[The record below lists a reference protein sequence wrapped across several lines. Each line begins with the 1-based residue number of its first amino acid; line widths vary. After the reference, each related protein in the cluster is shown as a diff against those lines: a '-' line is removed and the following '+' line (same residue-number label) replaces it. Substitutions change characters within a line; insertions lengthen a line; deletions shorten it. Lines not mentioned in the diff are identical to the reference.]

1 MGQDQLGQKLRKCH
15 HLGPRY
21 DFFTKKISDLLS
33 SRQSNICLALWYRKW
48 QFVFL
53 VKFCLVWKVVNY
65 IIYRY
70 RYTDTQE
77 NFQMLWTSLLLKTEK
92 TLKYLGNS
100 ISRVACN
107 MVTWLKNQLLS
118 SRKGMKATV
127 VLFFFLGMSSLL
139 FCINPKDEGIY
150 EDAYM
155 VTNAILKVT

>member
-1 MGQDQLGQKLRKCH
+1 MQKYVDKAVIVDTTGDLLG
-15 HLGPRY
+15 
-21 DFFTKKISDLLS
+21 TSAAKKIVKKLS
-33 SRQSNICLALWYRKW
+33 EDSSLA
-48 QFVFL
+48 
-53 VKFCLVWKVVNY
+53 
-65 IIYRY
+65 
-70 RYTDTQE
+70 
-77 NFQMLWTSLLLKTEK
+77 EK
-92 TLKYLGNS
+92 TLKYLDNS